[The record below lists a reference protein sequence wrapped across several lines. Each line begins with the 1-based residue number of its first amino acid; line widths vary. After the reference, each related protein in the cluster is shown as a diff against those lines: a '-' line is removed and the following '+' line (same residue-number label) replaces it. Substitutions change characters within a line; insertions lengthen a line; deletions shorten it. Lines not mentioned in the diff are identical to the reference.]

1 MMPTSPRSPL
11 SAGQRVFPSTAGR
24 LAYQAGPAQFV
35 FQLKPAPGIRCRTPG
50 LSSPFVHLVADIG
63 CPVLSRAMGPI
74 VHRHAVGGTHLPQ
87 GPSLRS
93 RLYCPGPS
101 SLSRPH
107 APHSQAH
114 RNFTAQR
121 FICGAFA
128 VRERLGD
135 PRADPSFRCIFLPDM
150 PPSTTPGSPT
160 PISSRAAV
168 STLAFVVGIPPR
180 HSQYPRNPFHAGG
193 NFRGFL
199 VHTFATAC
207 QFARP
212 PVRI

>member
-1 MMPTSPRSPL
+1 MPNGTGLTVRKRVEKSRSSRTH
-11 SAGQRVFPSTAGR
+11 SAYSGGRHKARYAGR
-24 LAYQAGPAQFV
+24 GIAG
-35 FQLKPAPGIRCRTPG
+35 
-50 LSSPFVHLVADIG
+50 
-63 CPVLSRAMGPI
+63 
-74 VHRHAVGGTHLPQ
+74 
-87 GPSLRS
+87 
-93 RLYCPGPS
+93 
-101 SLSRPH
+101 
-107 APHSQAH
+107 
-114 RNFTAQR
+114 
-121 FICGAFA
+121 
-128 VRERLGD
+128 
-135 PRADPSFRCIFLPDM
+135 FRCIFLPDM